1 MAVTLKN
8 SALKELLKSRG
19 VKNYSSANKDQL
31 LKMVEASGG
40 LPHDAPAPAAEP
52 AAAEPVATEPK
63 SPKKAKKVKKVKVV
77 EEPVE
82 VHVEV
87 VEPVKKVKKVK
98 KDKSP
103 SPEKKPAVKKAKK
116 SVDLKV
122 DVSQ

>member
-52 AAAEPVATEPK
+52 APAEPVAAEPK
-63 SPKKAKKVKKVKVV
+63 SPKKKVKKVKVV
-77 EEPVE
+77 EEPAEVE
-82 VHVEV
+82 
-87 VEPVKKVKKVK
+87 EPVKKVKKVK

-103 SPEKKPAVKKAKK
+103 SPEKKPTAKKAKK
-116 SVDLKV
+116 SVDLRV

>member
-40 LPHDAPAPAAEP
+40 LPHDAPAEPAPAP
-52 AAAEPVATEPK
+52 AAAEPVAAEPK

-77 EEPVE
+77 EEPAE
-82 VHVEV
+82 VHVEE
-87 VEPVKKVKKVK
+87 EPVKKVKKVK

>member
-1 MAVTLKN
+1 MALTLKN

-40 LPHDAPAPAAEP
+40 LPHDAPAEP
-52 AAAEPVATEPK
+52 AAAEPATSPK
-63 SPKKAKKVKKVKVV
+63 SPKKTKKVKVTEV
-77 EEPVE
+77 ECNDVE
-82 VHVEV
+82 V
-87 VEPVKKVKKVK
+87 PVKTKKVK